1 MRSFLTV
8 FGCIALTFFCWG
20 IYGPVLH
27 QGQYG
32 MGAAGVPSSLRPFIC
47 VGIAYFVI
55 AVIVPIAWLQTR
67 GEKGGW
73 TMGGTIWSLLAGTAG
88 ALGALGIILAFKFR
102 GSPVYV
108 MPLVFGLAPIVNTFV
123 TMWLARTFKEA
134 GPIFYAGIVVVALG
148 AAGLLVFLP
157 QARHVQLEGPKDGV
171 HTVVLTEKKHGHET
185 VTKWDISGVDP
196 QSPIAI
202 TMTEETPSG
211 PRVTKR
217 TVENFAQLT
226 QDKSDAKLAS
236 GFRLYQRAQ
245 PLELPERAMIAL
257 AIALTAL
264 SWGSYGPVLHL
275 GQMKMQGS
283 RLRPLLCVGLAYFVI
298 AVVAPLAMM
307 PAFPEPGGW
316 LNLGAFW
323 SLAGGAAGAIGA
335 LGIIMA
341 FTFGGKPIYVMPLV
355 FGCAP
360 LVNTLVTITHD
371 ETWSDVPLMFFVSL
385 LLVVIGAVTVL
396 IFSPKAKHGP
406 PGKAAH
412 GDSSLKHDR
421 EPAAAK

>member
-1 MRSFLTV
+1 MRSFLTI
-8 FGCIALTFFCWG
+8 FAFIALTFFCWG

-32 MGAAGVPSSLRPFIC
+32 MGDGGVPSSLRPFIC
-47 VGIAYFVI
+47 VGIAYFLI
-55 AVIVPIAWLQTR
+55 AVVVPVAWLQTR
-67 GEKGGW
+67 GEKGNW
-73 TMGGTIWSLLAGTAG
+73 TTGGTTWSLLAGVAG

-123 TMWLARTFKEA
+123 TMWLARTFNEA
-134 GPIFYAGIVVVALG
+134 GPIFYAGIIIVAVG
-148 AAGLLVFLP
+148 AVGVLVFQPLA
-157 QARHVQLEGPKDGV
+157 QHVKLEGPNEAGI
-171 HTVVLTEKKHGHET
+171 HTVLLTEKKEGKEV
-185 VTKWDISGVDP
+185 VTKWEISGTNP
-196 QSPIAI
+196 KSPISI
-202 TMTEETPSG
+202 TMTEEIDGG

-217 TVENFAQLT
+217 TADNFEQL
-226 QDKSDAKLAS
+226 KSDPKLAS
-236 GFRLYQRAQ
+236 GFRRWQRAQ
-245 PLELPERAMIAL
+245 PLSFSEWAIKIPL

-264 SWGSYGPVLHL
+264 CWGSYGPVLHL

-283 RLRPLLCVGLAYFVI
+283 RLRPLLCVGLAYFAI
-298 AVVAPLAMM
+298 AVVVPLIMM

-316 LNLGAFW
+316 INLGAIW
-323 SLAGGAAGAIGA
+323 SLAGGTAGAVGA

-371 ETWSDVPLMFFVSL
+371 RTWEDVPLMFFVSL
-385 LLVVIGAVTVL
+385 LFVVVGAVTVL
-396 IFSPKAKHGP
+396 IFAPKAKHGP
-406 PGKAAH
+406 PGKKDDAA
-412 GDSSLKHDR
+412 GKHQR
-421 EPAAAK
+421 ELAAK